1 MTKEEE
7 ILAAAED
14 EFFRNGYDATS
25 TATIAGRAG
34 VTHAM
39 VNYYFRTKE
48 QLFFKIIDTHIQ
60 GFLGSL
66 KKVMLAEG
74 DFIQVLKGAATAL
87 FDKIREDRKFPFII
101 LDISRTHPEFLERY
115 RETVVTLCRESIKRH
130 AQRLAEQI
138 QAGKVA
144 NCTMENI
151 FETVLDLAT
160 APFLKIPFLEKI
172 FGYDEEMIDRYLQSR
187 REDIM
192 ETIKRKYAIK
202 P

>member
-39 VNYYFRTKE
+39 ANYYFRTKE

-87 FDKIREDRKFPFII
+87 FDKSVKTGSSLYHLGHFENPSG
-101 LDISRTHPEFLERY
+101 ISGTH
-115 RETVVTLCRESIKRH
+115 RETVVTLCREYQTPCAAACGTDSGW
-130 AQRLAEQI
+130 EG
-138 QAGKVA
+138 GK
-144 NCTMENI
+144 
-151 FETVLDLAT
+151 L
-160 APFLKIPFLEKI
+160 
-172 FGYDEEMIDRYLQSR
+172 YDG
-187 REDIM
+187 
-192 ETIKRKYAIK
+192 KHF
-202 P
+202 